1 MADSDLMTP
10 REVAERFGVEV
21 KTITRWAQAG
31 KLTCFRTLGGH
42 RRYNRAEVEKII
54 EESTEGI
61 NP

>member
-1 MADSDLMTP
+1 MADSELMTP
-10 REVAERFGVEV
+10 REVADAFGVEV

-42 RRYNRAEVEKII
+42 RRYNRAEVTKLII
-54 EESTEGI
+54 SSTEGT

>member
-1 MADSDLMTP
+1 MADNELMTP
-10 REVAERFGVEV
+10 KEVAEAFGVEV

-54 EESTEGI
+54 TESTEGVT
-61 NP
+61 P